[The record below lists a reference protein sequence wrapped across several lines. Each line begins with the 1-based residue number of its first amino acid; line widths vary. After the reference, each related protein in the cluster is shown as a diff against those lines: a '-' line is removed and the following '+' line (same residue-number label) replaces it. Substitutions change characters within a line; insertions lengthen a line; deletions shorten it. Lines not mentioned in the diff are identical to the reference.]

1 MFTVNTE
8 MLEIFVDSVKR
19 QICHVKNLRLRHGL
33 TTSVNDRVI
42 LNAASDKGLSCVSTF
57 RQGVEGGGG
66 GLKREG
72 PAKKVLT
79 SFFFSYQL
87 ILLILLS

>member
-1 MFTVNTE
+1 MFTVNAE

-42 LNAASDKGLSCVSTF
+42 LNAASD
-57 RQGVEGGGG
+57 
-66 GLKREG
+66 
-72 PAKKVLT
+72 
-79 SFFFSYQL
+79 
-87 ILLILLS
+87 